1 MTISYKGVNTRGDL
15 VDNVAVY
22 DKQK

>member
-1 MTISYKGVNTRGDL
+1 MTISYKGINTRGDQ

-22 DKQK
+22 DRQ